1 MRALGEITS
10 KGEGMKYILTII
22 SIMIFGSPVSVY
34 GGSVTYS
41 WEANSSLD
49 GVSGKLN
56 LDISDLFSIESWSA
70 TSNVVYLTSFDFI
83 GTSQPSESVSGVFNV
98 PPSLQ
103 GNGDFLSVSGW
114 WNIDGLTSIM
124 FQGVRNDLVD
134 TGGIKIAQGT
144 WRLSSYKLD
153 SPSPIPLPSSI
164 ILFVSGLF
172 FLPLIKRISLFRKEN
187 IRLLT

>member
-1 MRALGEITS
+1 
-10 KGEGMKYILTII
+10 
-22 SIMIFGSPVSVY
+22 
-34 GGSVTYS
+34 
-41 WEANSSLD
+41 
-49 GVSGKLN
+49 
-56 LDISDLFSIESWSA
+56 
-70 TSNVVYLTSFDFI
+70 
-83 GTSQPSESVSGVFNV
+83 
-98 PPSLQ
+98 
-103 GNGDFLSVSGW
+103 
-114 WNIDGLTSIM
+114 M